1 MHIMIMGGRGQLGRA
16 LQSVYAAQP
25 ARKVTIWNRP
35 EHDLTDPAIAGQ
47 VAALKPDVVINCA
60 AWTDVDGAEAN
71 PAAAFAA
78 NADGPRYLA
87 EGCRQ
92 CGALLA
98 HVSTNEVFA
107 GEAGCFYA
115 EDDLP
120 HPGSVYARSKRAGE
134 EAVCATLPAAL
145 IVRTAWLFGPGG
157 SNFPSKI
164 IAAADQ
170 RGALR
175 VVSDE
180 YGNPTYAPDA
190 AAAIVQLIDRDARGI
205 VHVINEGYTSR
216 FAFAETVLAVAG
228 RCHIPLTPIA
238 QREWVRPAAAP
249 LHAVLVNRRAAQMGV
264 TLRPWQGAV
273 VDFVVA
279 SQAPAVPAPRAQ

>member
-1 MHIMIMGGRGQLGRA
+1 MHILIVGGRGQLGQA
-16 LQSVYAAQP
+16 LQALYAGRA
-25 ARKVTIWNRP
+25 AHKLTIWNRP
-35 EHDLTDPAIAGQ
+35 EHDLTDSGIAGHI
-47 VAALKPDVVINCA
+47 AALRPDVVVNCA

-78 NADGPRYLA
+78 NADGPRSLA
-87 EGCRQ
+87 EGCAR
-92 CGALLA
+92 CAARLV

-107 GEAGCFYA
+107 GEPGCFYA

-120 HPGSVYARSKRAGE
+120 QPHSVYARSKWAGE
-134 EAVCATLPAAL
+134 VAVCEALPTAL
-145 IVRTAWLFGPGG
+145 IARTAWLFGPGG
-157 SNFPSKI
+157 VNFPSKI

-190 AAAIVQLIDRDARGI
+190 AAAIAQLIDRGAKGI
-205 VHVINEGYTSR
+205 VHVVNEGYTSR
-216 FAFAETVLAVAG
+216 FAFAEAVLALAG

-238 QREWVRPAAAP
+238 QHEWPRPAASP
-249 LHAVLVNRRAAQMGV
+249 RHAVLLNHRAAQMGV
-264 TLRPWQGAV
+264 KLRPWQQAL
-273 VDFVVA
+273 VDYVVA
-279 SQAPAVPAPRAQ
+279 SQ